1 MVLRY
6 SHVQNCMWYQK
17 RKKERKKER
26 KFVTKEKVPF
36 EIQNVLLSQKNAQ
49 LKRVD
54 DVEEKKKPRECGS
67 TTNNQGFRV

>member
-1 MVLRY
+1 VAIYLERTSSFLFVVVSLFSRVLPHLL
-6 SHVQNCMWYQK
+6 SFSDDQ
-17 RKKERKKER
+17 KKER

-54 DVEEKKKPRECGS
+54 DV
-67 TTNNQGFRV
+67 

>member
-17 RKKERKKER
+17 RKKER

-67 TTNNQGFRV
+67 TTNNSQAGKE

>member
-1 MVLRY
+1 
-6 SHVQNCMWYQK
+6 MWYQK
-17 RKKERKKER
+17 RKKER

-54 DVEEKKKPRECGS
+54 DV
-67 TTNNQGFRV
+67 